1 MELVPIRCKGNDCK
15 KYDDKVWWE
24 DIKTIVQLNNQAV
37 DNLHK
42 CDIKNGD
49 QVLVKFASSKA
60 KKPKL
65 YSVNN
70 LLLNAMYTLSHNYLQ
85 EGCINSKFSPG
96 GSSFLVES
104 VTQVS
109 IFYSVLFCAMNG
121 YLLSG
126 KNPLSNMHIYYRI
139 LYIDYRT
146 GNTFSTLMTKA
157 QSLQPLYYINVM
169 TEVL

>member
-65 YSVNN
+65 YNGVVEFPPVLQATNN
-70 LLLNAMYTLSHNYLQ
+70 S
-85 EGCINSKFSPG
+85 
-96 GSSFLVES
+96 VES
-104 VTQVS
+104 DSTHTPTKKKAKIS
-109 IFYSVLFCAMNG
+109 EMKPPTG
-121 YLLSG
+121 
-126 KNPLSNMHIYYRI
+126 
-139 LYIDYRT
+139 ID
-146 GNTFSTLMTKA
+146 
-157 QSLQPLYYINVM
+157 
-169 TEVL
+169 

>member
-109 IFYSVLFCAMNG
+109 IFYSVLFLCYERISAFRKKSIIEHA
-121 YLLSG
+121 YLLS
-126 KNPLSNMHIYYRI
+126 NSVYRLSNR
-139 LYIDYRT
+139 
-146 GNTFSTLMTKA
+146 
-157 QSLQPLYYINVM
+157 
-169 TEVL
+169 